1 MGQQPVT
8 ATFYLD
14 SSALV
19 KRYAVETGTEWVR
32 MLCSQADHVI
42 AVALIGLV
50 EVAAAVAGKLRGKII
65 EQAAGDAI
73 LTSLKADAATQ
84 YSLLDIDQYVVDEAI
99 ELTSRHRLRGYD
111 AVHLACAL
119 YLNQVLLDND
129 LPLLTLVAADDDLLK
144 AAQGEGLKTENPNL
158 YPQVPWT
165 NISTNSSPTS

>member
-1 MGQQPVT
+1 MGRQSVT

-32 MLCSQADHVI
+32 MLCGQPDHVI

-65 EQAAGDAI
+65 DQATGDAI
-73 LTSLKADAATQ
+73 LTNLKAETATQ
-84 YSLLDIDQYVVDEAI
+84 YSLLDVDQYVVDEAI

-119 YLNQVLLDND
+119 RLNRVLLEND
-129 LPLLTLVAADDDLLK
+129 LPPLTLVTADDDLLK
-144 AAQGEGLKTENPNL
+144 AAQDEGLETENPNL
-158 YPQVPWT
+158 HL
-165 NISTNSSPTS
+165 